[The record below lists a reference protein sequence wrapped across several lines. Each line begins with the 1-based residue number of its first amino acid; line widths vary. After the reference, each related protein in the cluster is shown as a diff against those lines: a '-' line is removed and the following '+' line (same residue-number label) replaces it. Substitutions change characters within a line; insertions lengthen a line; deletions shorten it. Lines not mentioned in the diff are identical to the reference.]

1 MVKGILSLKSHN
13 VEQKEVSSL
22 PFPLKKKKSNLKKKV
37 IVGKKILTEKETL
50 QI

>member
-22 PFPLKKKKSNLKKKV
+22 PFPLKKKSNLKKKV
-37 IVGKKILTEKETL
+37 IVGKKKLTEKETL